1 MRPKYYRR
9 VVRQMNL
16 NKSFVF
22 FLILTIS
29 ILIIFLQLLKS
40 IMPTIKTLCENKSK
54 SIALQVTTETVK
66 ESTKDI
72 EYNNLMN
79 LYYDD
84 QKKISGLS
92 ANVTR
97 MNSLSAEISHK
108 IQEKLE
114 GITESTITIPIGKM
128 LGWSIFSGYGPKLNI
143 KIMPSGNV
151 TADFRTEFVSEGI
164 NQTRHTIY
172 IDVTTSVRT
181 VAPFVSDSKKFTTSL
196 KVAETIII
204 GDIPQTYY
212 NILEQGVD
220 DLSEIEEKQ

>member
-1 MRPKYYRR
+1 MRAKYYRR
-9 VVRQMNL
+9 LARQMNF
-16 NKSFVF
+16 KGSFVF
-22 FLILTIS
+22 FLIAIIV
-29 ILIIFLQLLKS
+29 ILIIFLDLLKT
-40 IMPTIKTLCENKSK
+40 IMPTVQTLCENKSK
-54 SIALQVTTETVK
+54 AIALQVTTETVK

-79 LYYDD
+79 LYYDN
-84 QKKISGLS
+84 QNKISGLS

-97 MNSLSAEISHK
+97 MNTLSAEISYK

-114 GITESTITIPIGKM
+114 KITEETVTIPIGKI
-128 LGWSIFSGYGPKLNI
+128 LGWSIFSGFGPKVSI

-181 VAPFVSDSKKFTTSL
+181 VAPFVSENKKFTTSL
-196 KVAETIII
+196 KIAETIII

>member
-1 MRPKYYRR
+1 MRVKYYKRLA
-9 VVRQMNL
+9 RQMNY
-16 NKSFVF
+16 KVSFVF
-22 FLILTIS
+22 FLIAIIV
-29 ILIIFLQLLKS
+29 ILIIFLDLLKT
-40 IMPTIKTLCENKSK
+40 IMPTVQTLCENKSK
-54 SIALQVTTETVK
+54 AIALQVTTETVK

-79 LYYDD
+79 LYYDN
-84 QKKISGLS
+84 KNKISGLS

-97 MNSLSAEISHK
+97 MNTLSAEISYK

-114 GITESTITIPIGKM
+114 KITEETITIPIGKI
-128 LGWSIFSGYGPKLNI
+128 LGWSIFSGFGPKVSI

-181 VAPFVSDSKKFTTSL
+181 VAPFVSENKKFTTSL
-196 KVAETIII
+196 KIAETIII

-220 DLSEIEEKQ
+220 DLSEIEDK

>member
-1 MRPKYYRR
+1 MRAKYYRR
-9 VVRQMNL
+9 LARQMNF
-16 NKSFVF
+16 KVSFVF
-22 FLILTIS
+22 FLIAIIV
-29 ILIIFLQLLKS
+29 ILIIFLDLLKT
-40 IMPTIKTLCENKSK
+40 IMPTVQTLCENKSK
-54 SIALQVTTETVK
+54 AIALQVTTETVK

-79 LYYDD
+79 LYYDN
-84 QKKISGLS
+84 QNKISGLS

-97 MNSLSAEISHK
+97 MNTLSAEISYK

-114 GITESTITIPIGKM
+114 EITEETVTIPIGKI
-128 LGWSIFSGYGPKLNI
+128 LGWSIFSGFGPKVSI

-181 VAPFVSDSKKFTTSL
+181 VAPFVSENKKFTTSL
-196 KVAETIII
+196 KIAETIII

-220 DLSEIEEKQ
+220 ELSEIEDK

>member
-1 MRPKYYRR
+1 
-9 VVRQMNL
+9 MNF
-16 NKSFVF
+16 NKSFVL
-22 FLILTIS
+22 FLIIIIV
-29 ILIIFLQLLKS
+29 ILIVLLQLLKS
-40 IMPTIKTLCENKSK
+40 IMPTVQTLCENKSK
-54 SIALQVTTETVK
+54 AIALQVTTETVK

-72 EYNNLMN
+72 EYDNLMN

-92 ANVTR
+92 ANATR
-97 MNSLSAEISHK
+97 MNTLSAEISYK
-108 IQEKLE
+108 IQERLE
-114 GITESTITIPIGKM
+114 NITEETVTIPIGKI

-172 IDVTTSVRT
+172 IDVSTSVRT
-181 VAPFVSDSKKFTTSL
+181 VAPFVSENKKFTTSL
-196 KVAETIII
+196 KIAETIII

-212 NILEQGVD
+212 NVLEQGVD
-220 DLSEIEEKQ
+220 ELSEIDEN